1 MAKPKRRRADEILTA
16 ASVGAQ
22 PRPSADAEQVTQ
34 RRDGDV
40 LEARS
45 TSRRIRTVED
55 LLAHIEAD
63 LTRYEVVSSEATKWE
78 VGASDGNGGTTVT
91 ELHRVFVRLK
101 PRVGP
106 TTKEI
111 VEAMIAGA
119 AGSIRRPSA
128 KAVKPANRDGLW
140 QVLPVSDTHFGNYV
154 WGQTTGAGD
163 WDLSIAERVVGQ
175 AAGELLAI
183 GDTHKPARRTI
194 AFLGDLFH
202 YDRAERAETSSG
214 TPLERDGRLQKMVQI
229 GADVLLG
236 IVERSAATC
245 PTDVVLVQGN
255 HDEMLSWV
263 FLRILQER
271 FRNDRRV
278 KVDSRYTG
286 RKYLSH
292 GKGTL
297 LGFAHGNKAKRK
309 LPQLM
314 AIEAADEWARCP
326 YREWHTGHY
335 HSSAAEWSRPIETID
350 GVLTRVSP
358 SLCASDDWHAS
369 HGFLNTRQCMETFI
383 YAQEGGLTAM
393 HVSTPKGTR

>member
-1 MAKPKRRRADEILTA
+1 MAAPRRRAVEILAA
-16 ASVGAQ
+16 ASAGSSPKPA
-22 PRPSADAEQVTQ
+22 PDAEQVTQ

-45 TSRRIRTVED
+45 TSRRIKTVED

-63 LTRYEVVSSEATKWE
+63 LERYEVAASEATKWE
-78 VGASDGNGGTTVT
+78 CASSDGDGGTTVT

-101 PRVGP
+101 PRGGP

-119 AGSIRRPSA
+119 SGGIRRPLT
-128 KAVKPANRDGLW
+128 KAVKAPKRDGLW
-140 QVLPVSDTHFGNYV
+140 QVLPVSDTHLGNYA
-154 WGQTTGAGD
+154 WSQTTGAGD
-163 WDLSIAERVVGQ
+163 WDLSIAERVIGQ
-175 AAGELLAI
+175 AAGELLAV

-214 TPLERDGRLQKMVQI
+214 TPLERDGRLQKMIQV

-236 IVERSAATC
+236 IVERSAETC

-255 HDEMLSWV
+255 HDEMLSWA
-263 FLRILQER
+263 FHRILIER

-278 KVDSRYTG
+278 KIDERYTG
-286 RKYLSH
+286 RKYLTQ
-292 GKGTL
+292 GKTL
-297 LGFAHGNKAKRK
+297 LGFCHGHKAKRR

-314 AIEAADEWARCP
+314 ALEAAEEWARCP

-335 HSSAAEWSRPIETID
+335 HSSAAEWSRPIETLD

-358 SLCASDDWHAS
+358 SLCAPDDWHAS

-383 YAQEGGLTAM
+383 YAAEGGLTAM

>member
-1 MAKPKRRRADEILTA
+1 MADKKRRASEVLAA
-16 ASVGAQ
+16 ASAGST
-22 PRPSADAEQVTQ
+22 PKPLADAEQVTQ

-45 TSRRIRTVED
+45 TSRRIRTVDD

-63 LTRYEVVSSEATKWE
+63 LSRYEVAASEATKWE
-78 VGASDGNGGTTVT
+78 CASSDGDGGTTVT

-101 PRVGP
+101 PRGGP

-119 AGSIRRPSA
+119 AGGIRRPAA
-128 KAVKPANRDGLW
+128 KASKASKRDGLW

-214 TPLERDGRLQKMVQI
+214 TPLERDGRLQKMIQV

-236 IVERSAATC
+236 IVERSAETC

-278 KVDSRYTG
+278 KVDNGYTG

-292 GKGTL
+292 GKTL

-314 AIEAADEWARCP
+314 AIEAAGEWSRCP

-369 HGFLNTRQCMETFI
+369 HGFLNTRQCMETFL
-383 YAQEGGLTAM
+383 YAFDGGLTAM
-393 HVSTPKGTR
+393 HVSTPKGTT

>member
-1 MAKPKRRRADEILTA
+1 MASARRRAVEILAA
-16 ASVGAQ
+16 ASAGAT
-22 PRPSADAEQVTQ
+22 PKPSADAEQVTQ
-34 RRDGDV
+34 KRDGDV

-45 TSRRIRTVED
+45 TSRRIKTVED
-55 LLAHIEAD
+55 LLRHIEAD
-63 LTRYEVVSSEATKWE
+63 LERYEVAASEATKWE
-78 VGASDGNGGTTVT
+78 CATAGDDGEPIVT

-101 PRVGP
+101 PRGGP

-119 AGSIRRPSA
+119 AGGIRRPAA
-128 KAVKPANRDGLW
+128 KAVKAPRRDGLW
-140 QVLPVSDTHFGNYV
+140 QVLPVSDTHLGNYA
-154 WGQTTGAGD
+154 WSQTTGAGD
-163 WDLSIAERVVGQ
+163 WDLSIAERVIGQ
-175 AAGELLAI
+175 AAGELLAV

-214 TPLERDGRLQKMVQI
+214 TPLERDGRLQKMIQV

-236 IVERSAATC
+236 IVERSAETC

-255 HDEMLSWV
+255 HDEMLSWA
-263 FLRILQER
+263 FHRILIER

-278 KVDSRYTG
+278 KIDERYTG
-286 RKYLSH
+286 RKYLTQ
-292 GKGTL
+292 GKTL
-297 LGFAHGNKAKRK
+297 LGFCHGHKAKRR

-314 AIEAADEWARCP
+314 ALEAAEEWARCP

-335 HSSAAEWSRPIETID
+335 HSSAAEWSRPIETLD

-358 SLCASDDWHAS
+358 SLCAPDDWHAS
-369 HGFLNTRQCMETFI
+369 HGFLNTRQCMETFL
-383 YAQEGGLTAM
+383 YAAEGGLTAM

>member
-1 MAKPKRRRADEILTA
+1 MAKSQRRAVEILAA
-16 ASVGAQ
+16 ASAGSSPKPA
-22 PRPSADAEQVTQ
+22 PDAEQVTQ
-34 RRDGDV
+34 RRDGDM

-45 TSRRIRTVED
+45 TSRRIKTVED
-55 LLAHIEAD
+55 LLRHIEAD
-63 LTRYEVVSSEATKWE
+63 LERYEVAASEATKWE
-78 VGASDGNGGTTVT
+78 CATAGDDGEPIVT

-101 PRVGP
+101 PRGGP

-119 AGSIRRPSA
+119 SGGIRRPLT
-128 KAVKPANRDGLW
+128 KAVKAPKRDGLW
-140 QVLPVSDTHFGNYV
+140 QVLPVSDTHLGNYA
-154 WGQTTGAGD
+154 WSQTTGAGD
-163 WDLSIAERVVGQ
+163 WDLSIAERVIGQ
-175 AAGELLAI
+175 AAGELLAV

-214 TPLERDGRLQKMVQI
+214 TPLERDGRLQKMIQV

-236 IVERSAATC
+236 IVERSAETC

-255 HDEMLSWV
+255 HDEMLSWA
-263 FLRILQER
+263 FHRILIER

-278 KVDSRYTG
+278 KIDERYTG
-286 RKYLSH
+286 RKYLTQ
-292 GKGTL
+292 GKTL
-297 LGFAHGNKAKRK
+297 LGFCHGHKAKRR

-314 AIEAADEWARCP
+314 ALEAAEEWARCP

-335 HSSAAEWSRPIETID
+335 HSSAAEWSRPIETLD

-358 SLCASDDWHAS
+358 SLCAPDDWHAS
-369 HGFLNTRQCMETFI
+369 HGFLNTRQCMETFL
-383 YAQEGGLTAM
+383 YAAEGGLTAM

>member
-1 MAKPKRRRADEILTA
+1 MAHKKRRAVDVLAA
-16 ASVGAQ
+16 ASAGAS
-22 PRPSADAEQVTQ
+22 PKPAPDAEQVTQ
-34 RRDGDV
+34 KRDGDV

-45 TSRRIRTVED
+45 TSRRIKTVED
-55 LLAHIEAD
+55 LLRHIEAD
-63 LTRYEVVSSEATKWE
+63 LERYEVAASEATKWE
-78 VGASDGNGGTTVT
+78 VGTSDGDGGTTVT

-101 PRVGP
+101 PRGGP
-106 TTKEI
+106 TTREI

-119 AGSIRRPSA
+119 SGGIRRPLT
-128 KAVKPANRDGLW
+128 KAVKAPKRDGLW
-140 QVLPVSDTHFGNYV
+140 QVLPVSDTHFGGYA

-175 AAGELLAI
+175 AAGDLLAI
-183 GDTHKPARRTI
+183 GDTHEPTRRTV

-214 TPLERDGRLQKMVQI
+214 TPLERDGRLQKMIQV

-236 IVERSAATC
+236 IVERSAETC
-245 PTDVVLVQGN
+245 PTDVVLVHGN

-278 KVDSRYTG
+278 KIDERYTG
-286 RKYLSH
+286 RKYLTH
-292 GKGTL
+292 GKTL
-297 LGFAHGNKAKRK
+297 LGFCHGHKAKKR

-314 AIEAADEWARCP
+314 ALEAAEEWARCP

-335 HSSAAEWSRPIETID
+335 HSSAAEWSRPIETLD

-358 SLCASDDWHAS
+358 SLCAPDDWHAS
-369 HGFLNTRQCMETFI
+369 HGFINTRQCMETFI
-383 YAQEGGLTAM
+383 YAAEGGLTAM

>member
-45 TSRRIRTVED
+45 TSRRIKTVED
-55 LLAHIEAD
+55 LLRHIEAD
-63 LTRYEVVSSEATKWE
+63 LERYEVAASEATKWE
-78 VGASDGNGGTTVT
+78 CASSDGNGGTTVT

-101 PRVGP
+101 PRGGP
-106 TTKEI
+106 TTREI

-119 AGSIRRPSA
+119 SGGIRRPLT
-128 KAVKPANRDGLW
+128 KAVKAPKRDGLW
-140 QVLPVSDTHFGNYV
+140 QVLPVSDTHLGNYA
-154 WGQTTGAGD
+154 WSQTTGAGD
-163 WDLSIAERVVGQ
+163 WDLAIAERVIGQ
-175 AAGELLAI
+175 AAGELLAV
-183 GDTHKPARRTI
+183 GNSHNPTRRTI

-214 TPLERDGRLQKMVQI
+214 TPLERDGRLQKMIQV

-236 IVERSAATC
+236 IVERSAETC

-255 HDEMLSWV
+255 HDEMLSWA
-263 FLRILQER
+263 FHRILIER

-278 KVDSRYTG
+278 KIDERYTG
-286 RKYLSH
+286 RKYLTH
-292 GKGTL
+292 GKTL
-297 LGFAHGNKAKRK
+297 LGFCHGHKAKKR

-314 AIEAADEWARCP
+314 ALEAAEEWARCP

-335 HSSAAEWSRPIETID
+335 HSSAAEWSRPIETLD

-358 SLCASDDWHAS
+358 SLCAPDDWHAS
-369 HGFLNTRQCMETFI
+369 HGFLNTRQCMETFL